1 MATWKKVIVSGSSAE
16 LNNLIVTNA
25 VTASFFKGDGS
36 GLTGV
41 NATSLDIDNFGS
53 DLTAITV
60 AGTDKLALSDNG
72 TEGRINVSQLATPL
86 AGTGLEASSGT
97 IRIAAAAA
105 GSGLSG
111 GAGSA
116 LDVNVD
122 DSTIEIN
129 SDTLRIKDLG
139 VSTAKIADD
148 AVTADKLANTAV
160 TAGSYGSSTAIPT
173 FTVDAQGRLTAAG
186 TANVSSTLAI
196 SGSTGND
203 EVSLISDAL
212 TFAAGNGITTAV
224 TNNTV
229 TIAGVAGLVSGSA
242 QITLGGDLSGTAD
255 NATVIKVQGVA
266 LTSGEATQLA
276 NIDTTTISATQWG
289 HLGGLDQSVAT
300 TDSPTFANLTVT
312 TDLSVGGDLTVS
324 GTVTSLQTTNLNVA
338 DQFILLN
345 SGSAAADAGLVI
357 NGAGSA
363 LGWDQSAGR
372 WALDFSGATWNQ
384 TSITSDAFVASVITA
399 DDANYDKV
407 GNIKVAGGEIFIYV

>member
-41 NATSLDIDNFGS
+41 QATGLDIDNFGS

-60 AGTDKLALSDNG
+60 AGTDKLALSDAG

-86 AGTGLEASSGT
+86 AGTGLEANAGT

-122 DSTIEIN
+122 DTTIEIN

-139 VSTAKIADD
+139 VSTAKLADNS
-148 AVTADKLANTAV
+148 VTAAKLDDVFSDTP
-160 TAGSYGSSTAIPT
+160 GQFGSSTAIPVIT
-173 FTVDAQGRLTAAG
+173 IDGQGRITSASTA
-186 TANVSSTLAI
+186 TISTTLNI
-196 SGSTGND
+196 SGSTTGND
-203 EVSLISDAL
+203 AIALGTDAL
-212 TFAAGNGITTAV
+212 TFAGAGGITATV

-229 TIAGVAGLVSGSA
+229 TF
-242 QITLGGDLSGTAD
+242 GTAGSGFVSASAEGD
-255 NATVIKVQGVA
+255 AQGQIKLNGVNVNINA
-266 LTSGEATQLA
+266 
-276 NIDTTTISATQWG
+276 
-289 HLGGLDQSVAT
+289 LGTD
-300 TDSPTFANLTVT
+300 DSPSFTNLTVT
-312 TDLSVGGDLTVS
+312 GDLTVS
-324 GTVTSLQTTNLNVA
+324 GTTTSLQVTNLNVE
-338 DQFILLN
+338 DTFILLN
-345 SGSAAADAGLVI
+345 SGSAAADAGLVV

-372 WALDFSGATWNQ
+372 WALDYAGATWNQ
-384 TSITSDAFVASVITA
+384 TSITSDAFVASVITG

-407 GNIKVAGGEIFIYV
+407 GNIKVAGGEIYIYV

>member
-36 GLTGV
+36 ALTGV
-41 NATSLDIDNFGS
+41 QATGLDIDAFGS

-86 AGTGLEASSGT
+86 AGTGLEANAGT

-148 AVTADKLANTAV
+148 AVTADKLANTTV
-160 TAGSYGSSTAIPT
+160 TAGSYGSATEIAT

-229 TIAGVAGLVSGSA
+229 TIAGVAGLLSGSS
-242 QITLGGDLSGTAD
+242 QVTVGGDLSGTAA
-255 NATVIKVQGVA
+255 NATVTKVQGVA

-276 NIDTTTISATQWG
+276 NIDSTTITATQWG
-289 HLGGLDQSVAT
+289 YLGGLDQSVAT

-312 TDLSVGGDLTVS
+312 SDLSVGGDLTVT

-345 SGSAAADAGLVI
+345 SGSAAADAGLVV

-372 WALDFSGATWNQ
+372 WALDYAGATWNQ

-407 GNIKVAGGEIFIYV
+407 GNIKVAGGEIYIYV